1 MIEILVCLLVIGVM
15 LCLILTLASLFY
27 KNLYLPCRPSKIL
40 NIDKS
45 EANRRDW

>member
-1 MIEILVCLLVIGVM
+1 MIEVIVCLLVIGVM
-15 LCLILTLASLFY
+15 LCLSARLFY